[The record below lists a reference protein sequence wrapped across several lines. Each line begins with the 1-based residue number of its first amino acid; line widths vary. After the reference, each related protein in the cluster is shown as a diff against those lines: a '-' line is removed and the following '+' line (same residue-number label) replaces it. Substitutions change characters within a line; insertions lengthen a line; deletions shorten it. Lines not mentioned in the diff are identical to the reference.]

1 MKLPKKTLF
10 LLFVAIILSG
20 CRSIGPGQVTRDRH
34 DYTHAI
40 SESWKHQMLLNM
52 VKIRY
57 ADAPVFLDVSSVINQ
72 YLLEAEIS
80 GMLGWN
86 TFLPEPSQQVGA
98 RGRYA
103 DRPTITY
110 QPLQGEKFTRSLM
123 TPIPPDSIMSLM
135 EAGWRVD
142 YLFRLCVQ
150 SVNGNYN
157 RVSYQPERQQ
167 AAMEFYELINAM
179 RDIQTSG
186 AAGIR
191 IRKPQEGKPATV
203 IFFRKEDIASEI
215 VAKQKKVRQIL
226 ELDPERSEF
235 TIMYGA
241 LAKDDTEISILTRS
255 MLQILSELAFY
266 IDVPE
271 KHVQENRVPPSFA
284 VQADTEAGC
293 VPLMRVY
300 NSIEQPKDAFVSIQY
315 RDYWFWIDDKD
326 YMSKRM
332 FSFIMYLFTLA
343 ETGSPSPAPVLTIPT
358 G

>member
-1 MKLPKKTLF
+1 MSKYKIALI
-10 LLFVAIILSG
+10 LLTAALILSG
-20 CRSIGPGQVTRDRH
+20 CRSVGPGQVTRDRH
-34 DYTHAI
+34 EYTHAI
-40 SESWKHQMLLNM
+40 SESWKYQMLLNM

-72 YLLEAEIS
+72 YLMESEINGS
-80 GMLGWN
+80 LGWN

-98 RGRYA
+98 RSRYA

-135 EAGWRVD
+135 EAGWRAD

-150 SVNGNYN
+150 SINGTYN
-157 RVSYQPERQQ
+157 RVGHQ
-167 AAMEFYELINAM
+167 ADDRNADPEFYDLINGI
-179 RDIQTSG
+179 RTVQQSG

-191 IRKPQEGKPATV
+191 IRKAKEGQPATV
-203 IFFRKEDIASEI
+203 LFFRKDEIKPEI
-215 VAKQKKVRQIL
+215 VQQQKNIRQIL
-226 ELDPERSEF
+226 GLDPNLNEF

-241 LAKDDTEISILTRS
+241 LAKDETEISILTRS
-255 MLQILSELAFY
+255 MLQILSELASY
-266 IDVPE
+266 IEVPDQHVEENRTSGNFAVAADITAGVDPMLRVYSAPE
-271 KHVQENRVPPSFA
+271 KPEDSF
-284 VQADTEAGC
+284 VT
-293 VPLMRVY
+293 
-300 NSIEQPKDAFVSIQY
+300 IKY
-315 RDYWFWIDDKD
+315 RDYWYWIDDTD

-343 ETGSPSPAPVLTIPT
+343 ETGAPSPAPVITIPT